1 MEDKERFES
10 IKKLLT
16 DKGPQGVTA
25 IAKVLD
31 APPSSIQKY
40 LTNQQDYFKLNRSKK
55 WCLPNVTEKEDSVTV
70 ANNITNVLNSQVNG
84 INALIDLLV
93 SQLSATTTLIS
104 DFKPVVQV
112 SSGKAPTMHPKIAE
126 LDKLI
131 KDTQALFDRFVDKVP
146 DMYKELIQ
154 NLDLYSLIIKRG
166 VEFIQTGIGPDIT
179 ALFLQ
184 ESDTLS
190 EETIEVLKSYQL
202 EA

>member
-1 MEDKERFES
+1 LEDKERFES